1 MANDENSRVHRTIW
15 LLEELKVPY
24 DVEIFR
30 RNPSTFL
37 APPELAKVHT
47 LGKSPVV
54 SVTPPGE
61 GAEPLMLAES
71 GFIST
76 YLCDHFPEGKRLV
89 PQKWKDGME
98 GKFGGETE
106 EWLRYEFLMHYA
118 EGSLMPPLVM
128 SLVFKMKAG
137 SPFLVR
143 PLVNMIADR
152 VMGLFVVPTLRK
164 HLKFLEDQL
173 STSSGDYLCGKT
185 LTAADILV
193 SYGPIKFDKMVDE
206 LATWEGGSWRNTHP
220 KVAAY
225 LDKMQTEPGY
235 VKTTQ
240 KVKEYEG
247 K

>member
-1 MANDENSRVHRTIW
+1 MFNRLENSRIHRTVW
-15 LLEELKVPY
+15 LLEELRVPY
-24 DVEIFR
+24 DAEVFR

-37 APPELAKVHT
+37 APPELAQVHT

-54 SVTPPGE
+54 SITPPGE

-71 GFIST
+71 AFISS

-89 PQKWKDGME
+89 PQKWKE
-98 GKFGGETE
+98 GKEGQFGGETE

-128 SLVFKMKAG
+128 SLVFTSKSSHPAAAYQPFKVSIDSDLTTEMKAG

-152 VMGLFVVPTLRK
+152 VLGMFVVPTLRK
-164 HLKFLEDQL
+164 HLKFLEEQL
-173 STSSGDYLCGKT
+173 STSSGEYLCGKT

-193 SYGPIKFDKMVDE
+193 SYRPPMSTAGRSSCR
-206 LATWEGGSWRNTHP
+206 T
-220 KVAAY
+220 
-225 LDKMQTEPGY
+225 
-235 VKTTQ
+235 
-240 KVKEYEG
+240 
-247 K
+247 